1 MANSFG
7 ETINTLRINKGMSQQ
22 QLADILCAERS
33 TISGWET
40 GRRMPHV
47 DIIQSLADALDADV
61 RLLMQVAS
69 KEYNPFH
76 VIVVDD
82 ERIILDGSISVIRE
96 VLPDN
101 DIIGFVNPREALDF
115 ARENTV
121 SIAFLDIE
129 MGNISGID
137 VCRELLE
144 INPQT
149 NVIFLT
155 AYPDYAL
162 DAWSTGASG
171 FIVKPVSE
179 EAISEQLSVL
189 RYPPLF
195 R

>member
-7 ETINTLRINKGMSQQ
+7 EIIKTLRINKGMSQQ

-129 MGNISGID
+129 MRNISGID

-171 FIVKPVSE
+171 FVVKPVSE

-189 RYPPLF
+189 RYPPL
-195 R
+195 

>member
-1 MANSFG
+1 MANNFG
-7 ETINTLRINKGMSQQ
+7 ETIKTLRINKGMSQQ

>member
-7 ETINTLRINKGMSQQ
+7 EIIKTLRINKGMSQQ

-171 FIVKPVSE
+171 FVVKPVSE

-189 RYPPLF
+189 RYPPL
-195 R
+195 